1 MFQIQGLDSLEWVE
15 GEEVETLLEIS
26 NAEPRLQQHDVN
38 FVKKE
43 AVACKHPENE
53 RGWFFDVNNFPRN
66 KSDTIK
72 FTFTWPGL

>member
-1 MFQIQGLDSLEWVE
+1 M
-15 GEEVETLLEIS
+15 
-26 NAEPRLQQHDVN
+26 QQHDVN

-66 KSDTIK
+66 KSDTSSLLLHGLVYSDK
-72 FTFTWPGL
+72 MERGVTLCPKLPGVTDLVMLPRKKH